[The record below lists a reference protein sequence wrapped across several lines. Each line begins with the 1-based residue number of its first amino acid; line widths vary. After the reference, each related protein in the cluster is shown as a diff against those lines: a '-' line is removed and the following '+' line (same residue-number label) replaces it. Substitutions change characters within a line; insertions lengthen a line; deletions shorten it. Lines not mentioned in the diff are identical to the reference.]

1 MPGAMLAPTDE
12 PAAGM
17 ALHLRDQFDRP
28 AGDHQTLAAQVLLSG
43 CLGGLWRAC
52 LGLVCCGELDS
63 ALLYRGPLV
72 VDGHYCRC

>member
-1 MPGAMLAPTDE
+1 MFPAAHQTLQSVVALAFVCDWRYVSVVLGAMLAPTDE

-43 CLGGLWRAC
+43 CLGGL
-52 LGLVCCGELDS
+52 
-63 ALLYRGPLV
+63 
-72 VDGHYCRC
+72 